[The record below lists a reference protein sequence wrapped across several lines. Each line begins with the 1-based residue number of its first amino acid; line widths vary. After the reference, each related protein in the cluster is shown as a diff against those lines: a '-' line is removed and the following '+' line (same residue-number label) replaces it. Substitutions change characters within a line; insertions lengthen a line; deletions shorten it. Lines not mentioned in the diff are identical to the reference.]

1 MSGAILLARKRASA
15 SAGPPAANGTTMRTG
30 LVGQDWVENTD
41 EPNTRLIEST
51 LDRVHF
57 KVTTE

>member
-1 MSGAILLARKRASA
+1 
-15 SAGPPAANGTTMRTG
+15 MRTG

-51 LDRVHF
+51 LDRVPF
-57 KVTTE
+57 KVTPE